1 MNEQASSS
9 ETTPVGAARPGRGR
23 VVAGG
28 VLLAVALFALVGQY
42 LPRAFTGR
50 LFPALL
56 GVAFIVWAALA
67 RTSGLLVPGGILVGI
82 GVGAWLQSAYGPAA
96 FLLSMAG
103 GFLLVSLLS
112 LALFGA
118 KKNTWWTVWPALGL
132 SIAALAAGGGPEV
145 REFFRSLREVWP
157 WVLIVV
163 AAGLLW
169 SGLRQRN

>member
-9 ETTPVGAARPGRGR
+9 ETTPVGASRAGRGR

-28 VLLAVALFALVGQY
+28 VLLAVALFALISPY
-42 LPRAFTGR
+42 LPRAVTGQ

-67 RTSGLLVPGGILVGI
+67 RTSGLLVPGGILVGV
-82 GVGAWLQSAYGPAA
+82 GVGAWLQPQFGPAA

-103 GFLLVSLLS
+103 GFLLISVLS

-132 SIAALAAGGGPEV
+132 GFAALAAGGGPEV
-145 REFFRSLREVWP
+145 RELFRQLRDVWP
-157 WVLIVV
+157 WALLIV

-169 SGLRQRN
+169 SGLRQRG